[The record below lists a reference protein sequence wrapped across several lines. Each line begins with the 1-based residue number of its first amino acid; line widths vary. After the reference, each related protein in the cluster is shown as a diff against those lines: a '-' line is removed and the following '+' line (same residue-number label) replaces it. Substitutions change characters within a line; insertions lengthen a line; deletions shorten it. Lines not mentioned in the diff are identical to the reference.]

1 MSEKN
6 AFLDE
11 LFRLAK
17 EDPERFEKYSRQLIN
32 DYIVSVP
39 PQRRKKLLH
48 IQWQI
53 ECERARFKGGP
64 LQFASFIFGRMW
76 SSFMDLHYSLQSLRA
91 GVQHVV
97 KNMPKSHTL
106 RVVIDKKKED

>member
-1 MSEKN
+1 MSEQD

-17 EDPERFEKYSRQLIN
+17 EDPERFEQYRRQLIN

-39 PQRRKKLLH
+39 PERRKKLLQ

-53 ECERARFKGGP
+53 ERERMRFKGGA
-64 LQFASFIFGRMW
+64 LHFASFIFGRMW
-76 SSFMDLHYSLQSLRA
+76 SSFMDLHYGLQSFRS
-91 GVQHVV
+91 GMQHVV
-97 KNMPKSHTL
+97 KSMPKIHTL
-106 RVVIDKKKED
+106 RVVIGKEKED